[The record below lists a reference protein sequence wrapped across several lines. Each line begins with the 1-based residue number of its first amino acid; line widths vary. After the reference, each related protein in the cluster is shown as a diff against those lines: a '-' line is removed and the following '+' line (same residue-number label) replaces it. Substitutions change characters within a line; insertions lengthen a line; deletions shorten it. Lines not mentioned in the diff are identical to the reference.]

1 MTACTVLPFASVPVR
16 LIVHLGATLSTW
28 RQSPAAKPCVRS
40 RCVGAL
46 LQAVHQLAG
55 DWHAGHQNVTG
66 QRFGD
71 VEGLAVGATESAVV
85 QVMMVGTV
93 GVHEMGR

>member
-1 MTACTVLPFASVPVR
+1 MDWSLLPAHRSHFAGV
-16 LIVHLGATLSTW
+16 
-28 RQSPAAKPCVRS
+28 
-40 RCVGAL
+40 L

-55 DWHAGHQNVTG
+55 DWHAGHQNITG

-71 VEGLAVGATESAVV
+71 VEGLAVGAAESTVV
-85 QVMMVGTV
+85 QVLMVRTL